1 MKTEDLIVQLAS
13 TAGPVRPLVRP
24 PVRLARWLG
33 MAIPMAALVIAAIGP
48 RRDLWAVMSQPAFA
62 ALVAITLFMAVVAAA
77 ASLVLSIPGAERS
90 ALQRVVPVMAGA
102 TWGVVLVAL
111 LLDGGDPI
119 HRVLAWP
126 VHLACVIEIAGIAFV
141 TGWMLLAML
150 RRAAPLRLGW
160 SAALAALAAVGLG
173 ATATQLICP
182 IDDPAH
188 HLVGHLLPAVVFV
201 VIGTIVGRRLIDW
214 LRVSRPQRG
223 R

>member
-13 TAGPVRPLVRP
+13 TAGPVRPLARP
-24 PVRLARWLG
+24 PVRLAQWLG
-33 MAIPMAALVIAAIGP
+33 LAIAIAALAIVAIGP
-48 RRDLWAVMSQPAFA
+48 RRDLWLVMGQPAFA
-62 ALVAITLFMAVVAAA
+62 ALVALTLFMAVAAAA

-90 ALQRVVPVMAGA
+90 ALQRMVPVIAGA
-102 TWGVVLVAL
+102 TWGVVLVGL
-111 LLDGGDPI
+111 LVAGGNPM

-160 SAALAALAAVGLG
+160 SAALAALAAVGVG
-173 ATATQLICP
+173 AVATQLICP

-188 HLVGHLLPAVVFV
+188 QLVGHLLPAAVVV
-201 VIGTIVGRRLIDW
+201 VIGTMTGRRLIDW
-214 LRVSRPQRG
+214 LRV
-223 R
+223 